1 MSSNPNR
8 FSSYG
13 DDTTNYHGFAP
24 NFRNHNSKTTR
35 SMVTTSDHMNHR
47 GLFSSSPSFSC
58 YQNSHVSSSSFGLN
72 NSYMNYHMRSE
83 SDSVLGA
90 NCFPITNNPQ
100 YSQVSFTQTITNRFS
115 AIVPSN
121 QIYNIQN
128 DIARVQHDMD
138 FKTNMW
144 NRPTSYRPTFLDKNC
159 GILNP
164 KPVYAVPHQDSP
176 YRQHLGMFSSSSKY
190 NHDLHVLQEGQSS
203 RKSPK
208 PNKSHDNYNSDED
221 GISEDVQYDGRTHS
235 LPYEKYGP
243 YTCPKCKGVFNT
255 SQKFAAHMSS
265 HYKNETKKERD
276 ERYRARI
283 KKKYHKLS
291 NNIHGGSKKIKLETM
306 E

>member
-1 MSSNPNR
+1 MHKQPI

-72 NSYMNYHMRSE
+72 NSYMNYHMRMI
-83 SDSVLGA
+83 L
-90 NCFPITNNPQ
+90 
-100 YSQVSFTQTITNRFS
+100 FS

-164 KPVYAVPHQDSP
+164 KPVYAIPHQDSP
-176 YRQHLGMFSSSSKY
+176 YRQHLDMFSSSS
-190 NHDLHVLQEGQSS
+190 N
-203 RKSPK
+203 
-208 PNKSHDNYNSDED
+208 
-221 GISEDVQYDGRTHS
+221 